1 MKLINDK
8 MIVDLTD
15 SLGLKF
21 MDEKDRNEILMGVLE
36 LVGKNAGVR
45 IIEEFTDEETKE
57 FNKIPEIDL
66 EEMENFMIKTNP
78 KARDIF
84 EEEAI
89 KIKETIL
96 NSKINA

>member
-45 IIEEFTDEETKE
+45 IIEEFTDEKA
-57 FNKIPEIDL
+57 KI
-66 EEMENFMIKTNP
+66 MSCS
-78 KARDIF
+78 KASQSRVLGNYG
-84 EEEAI
+84 A
-89 KIKETIL
+89 
-96 NSKINA
+96 SKH